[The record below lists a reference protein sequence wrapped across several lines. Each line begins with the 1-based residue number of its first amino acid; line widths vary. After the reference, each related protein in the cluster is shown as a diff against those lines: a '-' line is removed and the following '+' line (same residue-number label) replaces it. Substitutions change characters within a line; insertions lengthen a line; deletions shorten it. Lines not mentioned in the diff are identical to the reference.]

1 MDHFNALLTNLSAIP
16 LKDFVLI
23 FDGKSKEFT
32 QLRDVLN
39 LPEILEKLQSITFS
53 NIALIQQ
60 FYEKIDFLLTVFNF
74 YLLSEKKE
82 MLLKELELS
91 KYKDFSSQIAAK
103 TNLLNKLTKNLN
115 ENKKRL
121 SYHKEDFYN
130 IKNQRD
136 QIIKNINSYKL
147 EIQKLNKEKKD
158 CFNQINKI
166 TRQLDS
172 NFPTEKKF
180 TDPPPNKGEMPSKAE
195 LIKSLQSKAKE
206 IQYEIKQLNSKIK
219 SEQEKLKN
227 ITPNFE
233 RLESDYNSLISSIK
247 NDEKRII
254 DLKNELEKTLTRNR
268 SEKDNKVDL
277 SKIEY
282 LKPAKEIEKE
292 LREIDSDL
300 KTILPEITSLDIE
313 NPQEFSSIV
322 KVISEFKNSIMKDI
336 KNLKTGYDKEKLL
349 SIVEKYR
356 TLEVVKGELED
367 SLNNFLALINL
378 KIQFKLTISQDLKNF
393 YITSKIFRDNK
404 NKLNF
409 EELTTPE
416 KVFLVISLYLS
427 IEIILN
433 SQNIIFSNLFIPNEY
448 NKRGSLYRTIRKV
461 LPLFEKD
468 SDLKDFNLVFIISNL
483 EMKKPIEN
491 IKIIKINQ

>member
-1 MDHFNALLTNLSAIP
+1 
-16 LKDFVLI
+16 
-23 FDGKSKEFT
+23 
-32 QLRDVLN
+32 
-39 LPEILEKLQSITFS
+39 
-53 NIALIQQ
+53 
-60 FYEKIDFLLTVFNF
+60 
-74 YLLSEKKE
+74 
-82 MLLKELELS
+82 
-91 KYKDFSSQIAAK
+91 
-103 TNLLNKLTKNLN
+103 
-115 ENKKRL
+115 
-121 SYHKEDFYN
+121 
-130 IKNQRD
+130 
-136 QIIKNINSYKL
+136 
-147 EIQKLNKEKKD
+147 
-158 CFNQINKI
+158 
-166 TRQLDS
+166 
-172 NFPTEKKF
+172 
-180 TDPPPNKGEMPSKAE
+180 
-195 LIKSLQSKAKE
+195 
-206 IQYEIKQLNSKIK
+206 
-219 SEQEKLKN
+219 
-227 ITPNFE
+227 
-233 RLESDYNSLISSIK
+233 
-247 NDEKRII
+247 
-254 DLKNELEKTLTRNR
+254 
-268 SEKDNKVDL
+268 
-277 SKIEY
+277 
-282 LKPAKEIEKE
+282 
-292 LREIDSDL
+292 
-300 KTILPEITSLDIE
+300 
-313 NPQEFSSIV
+313 
-322 KVISEFKNSIMKDI
+322 MKDI